1 MTRTP
6 HDQFAQLCLAGF
18 LEPFGTPEVGRKVTS
33 EVREVDV
40 SFVPN
45 KNRSDL
51 RQSLGLLGRMVE
63 IQCLLEPFRN
73 PVQPS
78 HVRGCVGKLY
88 DVQAELLRQAKQKKL
103 RLREADLPRLWIFT
117 PSVSQSVVQGFGAI
131 EQEDW
136 GSGIYFLPKHER
148 SSLVAIDQLPV
159 NGETLWIRLL
169 GRESVQNQA
178 VAELLAL
185 PMNHPFRQHALKRL
199 ANLRI
204 TLQARQNLNR
214 DERGLIMSLSPVYER
229 WQEETIQQGRQERS
243 RELVESFLK
252 TRFGSVDLELATLIS
267 PLVQLP
273 DAEFTALMMQLA
285 NLSRNDLLERFQ
297 NQN

>member
-18 LEPFGTPEVGRKVTS
+18 LEPFGTPEIGRKVTS

-40 SFVPN
+40 SFVPD

-51 RQSLGLLGRMVE
+51 RSSLGLLGRMVE
-63 IQCLLEPFRN
+63 TQCLLEPFRN

-78 HVRGCVGKLY
+78 HVRGCIGKLF
-88 DVQAELLRQAKQKKL
+88 DVQAELLRQAKQKKF
-103 RLREADLPRLWIFT
+103 RLREADLTRLWIFT
-117 PSVSQSVVQGFGAI
+117 PSVSRSVTEGFGAV

-136 GSGIYFLPKHER
+136 GSGIYFLPKHLH
-148 SSLVAIDQLPV
+148 SALVAINQLPAT
-159 NGETLWIRLL
+159 GETLWIRLL
-169 GRESVQNQA
+169 GRESVQSQA
-178 VAELLAL
+178 VAELLEL
-185 PMNHPFRQHALKRL
+185 PVTHPFRQHALKQLATLRL
-199 ANLRI
+199 

-214 DERGLIMSLSPVYER
+214 DQRGLIMSLSPLYER
-229 WQEETIQQGRQERS
+229 WQEETLQQGRQERS
-243 RELVESFLK
+243 RELIESFLQ
-252 TRFGSVDLELATLIS
+252 TRFGSVDAELATLVS
-267 PLVQLP
+267 PLAQLP

-285 NLSRNDLLERFQ
+285 NLSRDDLLERFQ